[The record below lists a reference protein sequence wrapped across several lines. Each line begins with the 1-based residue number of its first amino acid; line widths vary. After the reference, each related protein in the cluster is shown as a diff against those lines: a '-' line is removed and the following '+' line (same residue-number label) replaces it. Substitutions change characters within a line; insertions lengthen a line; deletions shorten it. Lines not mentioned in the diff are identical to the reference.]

1 MVPNPKPRET
11 RLSMWL
17 IRSCPGPCAGDLS
30 QIVDN
35 MAHTRLPEGVVR
47 RLFQQLVV
55 AIDYCHRLG
64 IANRDIKAR
73 RCRRCSWQLRSFSR
87 PST

>member
-1 MVPNPKPRET
+1 M
-11 RLSMWL
+11 
-17 IRSCPGPCAGDLS
+17 
-30 QIVDN
+30 DN
-35 MAHTRLPEGVVR
+35 MAHTRLPEATVR

-73 RCRRCSWQLRSFSR
+73 RCCCHSCLKVWHTHRCQSPSWGVSQTHRQLDPVA
-87 PST
+87 PSP